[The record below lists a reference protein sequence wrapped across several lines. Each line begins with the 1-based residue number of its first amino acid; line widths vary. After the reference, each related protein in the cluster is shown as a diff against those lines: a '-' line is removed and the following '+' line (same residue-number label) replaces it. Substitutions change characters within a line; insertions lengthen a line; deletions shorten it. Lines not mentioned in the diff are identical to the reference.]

1 MDAKV
6 IQEAL
11 NELFSAL
18 EALETQSGAIMQFLK
33 ERGIASDNDL
43 APFVERAANAS
54 SVRWRAARVRI
65 DHLLS
70 AAAKAA
76 EASEEKERAATK
88 TTDVTQ
94 TKTVTEP
101 GRQMSQKAPEGPSES
116 KEHPERAQKTA
127 ADEGD
132 ERGPD
137 VGEAGK
143 KKEDGKKEEGMN
155 KDESRGIQE
164 GKPGKPDTKDAA

>member
-6 IQEAL
+6 DAKVMEEAL
-11 NELFSAL
+11 NELFPAL

-54 SVRWRAARVRI
+54 SVRWRAARLRI

-76 EASEEKERAATK
+76 EEKERAVTK
-88 TTDVTQ
+88 TKID
-94 TKTVTEP
+94 TEP
-101 GRQMSQKAPEGPSES
+101 DRQMSQKTPEGPTDS
-116 KEHPERAQKTA
+116 KEPPERAQKTA
-127 ADEGD
+127 AGEGV
-132 ERGPD
+132 ERG
-137 VGEAGK
+137 
-143 KKEDGKKEEGMN
+143 
-155 KDESRGIQE
+155 
-164 GKPGKPDTKDAA
+164 

>member
-6 IQEAL
+6 DAKVMEEAL
-11 NELFSAL
+11 NELFPAL

-54 SVRWRAARVRI
+54 SVRWRAARLRI

-76 EASEEKERAATK
+76 EASEEKERAVTK
-88 TTDVTQ
+88 TKID
-94 TKTVTEP
+94 TEP
-101 GRQMSQKAPEGPSES
+101 DRQMSQKTPEGPTDS
-116 KEHPERAQKTA
+116 KEPPERAQKTA
-127 ADEGD
+127 AGEGV

-137 VGEAGK
+137 AGE
-143 KKEDGKKEEGMN
+143 EGKKEEGKK
-155 KDESRGIQE
+155 KDESRGTEE
-164 GKPGKPDTKDAA
+164 GKPGKPASKDAA

>member
-1 MDAKV
+1 MDAKIDAKV
-6 IQEAL
+6 MEEAL

-70 AAAKAA
+70 AATKAA

-88 TTDVTQ
+88 TKDVTQ
-94 TKTVTEP
+94 KTDTEP
-101 GRQMSQKAPEGPSES
+101 ERQMSQKAPEGPRDS

-127 ADEGD
+127 GD
-132 ERGPD
+132 ESIEKRPD

-143 KKEDGKKEEGMN
+143 KEEGN
-155 KDESRGIQE
+155 KKDENRGTE
-164 GKPGKPDTKDAA
+164 EDKPGKPASKDAA